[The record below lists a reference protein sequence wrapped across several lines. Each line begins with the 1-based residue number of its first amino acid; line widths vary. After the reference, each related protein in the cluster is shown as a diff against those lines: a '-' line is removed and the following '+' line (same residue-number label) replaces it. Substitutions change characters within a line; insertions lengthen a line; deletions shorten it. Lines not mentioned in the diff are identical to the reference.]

1 MVVKRAAGCQ
11 EAGVDG
17 RMGGEVLGSE
27 GGGRE
32 WKTVG
37 EMVEFGMMMF

>member
-1 MVVKRAAGCQ
+1 MPGGWVSWKM
-11 EAGVDG
+11 G
-17 RMGGEVLGSE
+17 REVLGSE

-37 EMVEFGMMMF
+37 EMMEFGMKMF